1 MKPAAFHSRQLTTR
15 PPTTHRVSPSL
26 TITSPTADVTVERGG
41 QLSVTWEGVLVPR
54 VAVILTP
61 RNYDHNTT
69 VTLAITANT
78 GHFHW
83 TAPLDPAATGE
94 YDLVLQA
101 VDAGA
106 APGAGAAPIAI
117 ASMPLAIVDPP
128 PAPPSMAVAA
138 DPPVPAT
145 WTEGDVITVAYT
157 SQGVVG
163 PVLVQV
169 HSLALGLLF
178 NITTEGPT
186 SGSISFVAPAPPQ
199 DPLRDVFILL
209 RSPDGAASAQ
219 TAPGTYYPQRRLS
232 QVTLPGPTLYKGAAY
247 EVTWRAAGEPFP
259 VAVMLYAGNATR
271 ETESGRP
278 CLPWRDAAGQN
289 YTGCVL
295 SYDLVNEVCA
305 TAVDAEGRLVEAG
318 QCKPAA
324 TAAALVLTAAAAGEG
339 PALLSSDGRAT
350 LALPAPL
357 TELPTPGRQYTVV
370 VAAANPGTK
379 AAARSAPFAIEAP
392 AVRLDFGVLLAP
404 VADAAAAFAAPD
416 AASDPLPDLM
426 AEFLAG
432 ALGVD
437 RARVSV
443 ERVAEAPSSQEEQQQ
458 REGDAANSRFDVRA
472 TIAPPPDATRVSA
485 VEAGEAFV
493 RGWPHQPAGDESA
506 AAPAVPPALA
516 AVGFQLD
523 ASAPPSLLVGPDG
536 DGKDAGTNG
545 RRERRRRLVAA
556 AGEDGPAGAPPERGP
571 QAVVRR
577 SPRAYLVVGVVAAV
591 ISALLAGLLVVGALA
606 VRRRAFDGW
615 GLLSAPGG
623 GLRVHAVGPVVGP
636 HPAPSPSSR
645 V

>member
-1 MKPAAFHSRQLTTR
+1 M
-15 PPTTHRVSPSL
+15 SPSL

-54 VAVILTP
+54 VAVVLTP
-61 RNYDHNTT
+61 RNYDHDAT
-69 VTLAITANT
+69 VTLAVTANT

-101 VDAGA
+101 IDAGA
-106 APGAGAAPIAI
+106 IPGAGTAPIAI

-157 SQGVVG
+157 SQGLAG

-178 NITTEGPT
+178 NVTTRGPT
-186 SGSISFVAPAPPQ
+186 SGSISFVVPAPPQ
-199 DPLRDVFILL
+199 DPLRDAFILL
-209 RSPDGAASAQ
+209 RSADGAASAQ
-219 TAPGTYYPQRRLS
+219 TAPATYYPQRRLS
-232 QVTLPGPTLYKGAAY
+232 QVTLPASTLYKGASY

-305 TAVDAEGRLVEAG
+305 TAVDADGRLLEAG

-324 TAAALVLTAAAAGEG
+324 TAAALVLTAGDG

-357 TELPTPGRQYTVV
+357 TELPTPGSQYTVV
-370 VAAANPGTK
+370 MVAANPGTK

-404 VADAAAAFAAPD
+404 GADATAAFAAPD
-416 AASDPLPDLM
+416 AATDPLPDLM
-426 AEFLAG
+426 ADFLAN

-443 ERVAEAPSSQEEQQQ
+443 ERVAEAPSSQEERQQQ
-458 REGDAANSRFDVRA
+458 RDGDAANSRFDVRA

-536 DGKDAGTNG
+536 DGADAGANG
-545 RRERRRRLVAA
+545 RRERWRRRLAA
-556 AGEDGPAGAPPERGP
+556 AVEEEGPAGAPPEGGP
-571 QAVVRR
+571 PAVFVRR
-577 SPRAYLVVGVVAAV
+577 SPRAYLVVGAI
-591 ISALLAGLLVVGALA
+591 ISALLAGLVVAGALA
-606 VRRRAFDGW
+606 VRRRVVFDGR
-615 GLLSAPGG
+615 GVLLSAPGG
-623 GLRVHAVGPVVGP
+623 GLRVHAAVGSVVGP
-636 HPAPSPSSR
+636 HRARDPAPSLSSR